1 MDNLYYIILLF
12 VFLYIF
18 ISLNYYIFKFQ
29 EDTTLY
35 IEDSKEIINIRDD
48 NKLTFYDIS
57 MQDRRYVEEARKYYK
72 RKIVRFLMK

>member
-1 MDNLYYIILLF
+1 MINKLK
-12 VFLYIF
+12 
-18 ISLNYYIFKFQ
+18 NYLSMYKIVIGLIYFQ
-29 EDTTLY
+29 TFPPPKY
-35 IEDSKEIINIRDD
+35 PHIY